1 MDSWALKLAA
11 DPTALSF
18 ATLTDAGV
26 RRQPSVMIIDE
37 AGMAHTRLSAR
48 VIHDALAAE
57 VKVIAIGDS
66 GQLSSV
72 QAGGWLGALSR
83 KLGSH
88 ELREVMRQR
97 DPRERRLLADVHR
110 GEPDA
115 YLELKT
121 SSGELQVFAGEQPG
135 IDAESALI
143 DRWAAQAQKLGV
155 QEAVMITRENQRR
168 ERLNQHARER
178 MRELGEL
185 GESVEIGGREWAVGD
200 RVIARRNDRGR
211 DLDNGMRGTVIAVD
225 AGARAGD
232 HARRRRRHPHG
243 RRRVRRAAPRSTRT
257 R

>member
-1 MDSWALKLAA
+1 M
-11 DPTALSF
+11 
-18 ATLTDAGV
+18 
-26 RRQPSVMIIDE
+26 
-37 AGMAHTRLSAR
+37 
-48 VIHDALAAE
+48 
-57 VKVIAIGDS
+57 
-66 GQLSSV
+66 
-72 QAGGWLGALSR
+72 
-83 KLGSH
+83 
-88 ELREVMRQR
+88 
-97 DPRERRLLADVHR
+97 
-110 GEPDA
+110 
-115 YLELKT
+115 
-121 SSGELQVFAGEQPG
+121 FAGEQPG

-225 AGARAGD
+225 AGGREGD
-232 HARRRRRHPHG
+232 HARRRRRHP
-243 RRRVRRAAPRSTRT
+243 RRSTASTSSSTSSTRT